1 MTPLAEGIEACAAV
15 IPPSS
20 ATAAVAPTNAFDF
33 VAIFPDVNLE
43 PLDMLAY
50 AFLPNEWATRMS
62 QADAQNVRRQIRARL
77 PFGARRRELG

>member
-33 VAIFPDVNLE
+33 VVIFPDLNLE

-77 PFGARRRELG
+77 PFGARRG